1 MALSDRIRAA
11 VPSAPAWAAFG
22 LRRRWRGWW
31 MLMTGLLCLA
41 PAFAAGSQGSP
52 WDRWREIAF
61 EQLTVAGGLP
71 HATTTSFA
79 QADDGALWIGT
90 FGGLVRYDGYRTQ
103 VFRQADDDRGL
114 PDNYVRA
121 LAATPDGG
129 VLVATTS
136 GGVVH
141 FDPASNRFLRLDASP
156 THGTGA
162 RVYALAPD
170 HAGGFWIAA
179 QSGLIHL
186 RADLRTLERP
196 AGAPTDTLF
205 SVLQDRAGNVW
216 AGTAHG
222 LYVGRPG
229 AAAFKRVERGD
240 AAARAMLSSDIWAL
254 REDAAGALW
263 VGTGSAGVVALGP
276 RGKVRLPAALGAASP
291 AIQRRTV
298 RDILPAPDGRLWIAT
313 DGIGIALFDPRTGET
328 SALRHDPGRPSS
340 LGGDIVR
347 ALFLDRSGG
356 LWAAT
361 ESTASRCDTR
371 PSIVHTLDGRTLF
384 GPQGAQIDQNVRSV
398 FTDRDGIVWLGFN
411 RGHVAAVDPAHGRI
425 RTLELPGHQADQDI
439 RAIAQLDDGR
449 IVAGARGLV
458 TIDPATLAV
467 AAYPV
472 DGLDGKPVL
481 ALAMYQ
487 HTLMAGAYD
496 GLYRI
501 DADRHVRVYRHVA
514 GEPHSLPD
522 DQVRNIVPMPDG
534 RAWIATTNGLGILSA
549 DSDAFETWRNVPGDA
564 TSLPQNYLG
573 SIVPVG
579 EQVWIGTYGG
589 LARTPLTVPAGT
601 RRFTAIRARDGLGSD
616 NVAAVLPDA
625 HGRLWAATTD
635 GLSVID
641 PASGVIRTLGLRDGL
656 AARFYN
662 HRTAATGPDGEL
674 MFGGLDG
681 LAVIE
686 PDAPLEAGRLDAP
699 LAITA
704 ITADERA
711 IPFAQLPTP
720 GHALTLP
727 GDTHALRIRF
737 ALLDFTASADVR
749 YSYRLDGFDQHWT
762 TLEAGARPGTIYT
775 NLPGGDYVLRLR
787 ASIPGLHARAV
798 ETALPLSIA
807 PLWWERGWVRAA
819 LALLAIVLLLGVM
832 QLRTRYLQRRA
843 AELGR
848 LVRERTSELQAA
860 NEQLRRLASTDEL
873 TGLLNR
879 RALMQQLEHEY
890 AAARQQGTPLS
901 IVMLDLDAFKA
912 LNDRHGH
919 LAGDDALRGVATI
932 VRDCCRSIDH
942 VGRYGGEEIMIIL
955 VHADMETAMP
965 VAERMRAA
973 IAATALLHGNGTLH
987 LTASIGVATLLPDER
1002 PQDLVARADAALYRA
1017 KRAGRNTVERATA

>member
-1 MALSDRIRAA
+1 MALSDRPRAA
-11 VPSAPAWAAFG
+11 VPTANATVASGFRG
-22 LRRRWRGWW
+22 LLRRW
-31 MLMTGLLCLA
+31 LMILAVGLV
-41 PAFAAGSQGSP
+41 AGSALAGGSHASP
-52 WDRWREIAF
+52 WDRWREIGF

-79 QADDGALWIGT
+79 QANDGALWIGT

-103 VFRQADDDRGL
+103 VFRQADDDSGL

-121 LAATPDGG
+121 LVATPDGG
-129 VLVATTS
+129 ILVATTS
-136 GGVVH
+136 GGLVH
-141 FDPASNRFLRLDASP
+141 FDPGSNRFVQLDASP
-156 THGTGA
+156 ARGTGA

-179 QSGLIHL
+179 QNGLSHL
-186 RADLRTLERP
+186 RPDLHTVERP

-205 SVLQDRAGNVW
+205 SVLQDRTGNVW

-222 LYVGRPG
+222 LYVRRRG
-229 AAAFKRVERGD
+229 AHVFARFD
-240 AAARAMLSSDIWAL
+240 AADGKARAVLSSDIWAL
-254 REDAAGALW
+254 REDASGVLW
-263 VGTGSAGVVALGP
+263 VGTGSAGVAVVDP
-276 RGKVRLPAALGAASP
+276 HGKVGLPSALGAASP

-298 RDILPAPDGRLWIAT
+298 RDILPAPDGRLWVAT
-313 DGIGIALFDPRTGET
+313 DGIGIARFDPRTG
-328 SALRHDPGRPSS
+328 SASPVRHDPGRPGS

-361 ESTASRCDTR
+361 ESTASRFDTR
-371 PSIVHTLDGRTLF
+371 PSIVHALDGGALF

-398 FTDRDGIVWLGFN
+398 FTDRNGTVWLGFN
-411 RGHVAAVDPAHGRI
+411 RGHVAAVDPMHGSI
-425 RTLELPGHQADQDI
+425 RTLELPGRQADQDI

-458 TIDPATLAV
+458 TIDPATLTV
-467 AAYPV
+467 RPYPV
-472 DGLDGKPVL
+472 DGLDGKPIL
-481 ALAMYQ
+481 ALAMYR
-487 HTLMAGAYD
+487 HELMAGAYD

-501 DADRHVRVYRHVA
+501 DPERHVRVYRHVA
-514 GEPHSLPD
+514 GDPHSLPD
-522 DQVRNIVPMPDG
+522 DQVRDIVPMPDG
-534 RAWIATTNGLGILSA
+534 RAWIATTNGLGILTG
-549 DSDAFETWRNVPGDA
+549 DSDTFETWRNVPGDA

-579 EQVWIGTYGG
+579 GRVWIGTYGG
-589 LARTPLTVPAGT
+589 LAETSLAVTTGK
-601 RRFTAIRARDGLGSD
+601 RRFTVVRARDGLGSD
-616 NVAAVLPDA
+616 NIAAVLPDR
-625 HGRLWAATTD
+625 HGRLWAATAN
-635 GLSVID
+635 GLSVVD
-641 PASGVIRTLGLRDGL
+641 PSSGEIRTLGLRDGL
-656 AARFYN
+656 GARFYN

-686 PDAPLEAGRLDAP
+686 PDAQADANRLDAP
-699 LAITA
+699 LAVTA
-704 ITADERA
+704 MTVDERA
-711 IPFAQLPTP
+711 VPFARLPTP
-720 GHALTLP
+720 GHALALP
-727 GDTHALRIRF
+727 GGTHALRIRF

-749 YSYRLDGFDQHWT
+749 YSYRLEGFDTHWI
-762 TLEAGARPGTIYT
+762 TLEPGARPGTIYT
-775 NLPGGDYVLRLR
+775 NLPGGDYVLHLR
-787 ASIPGLHARAV
+787 AAIPGLHARTV

-807 PLWWERGWVRAA
+807 PLWWERGWVRAG
-819 LALLAIVLLLGVM
+819 LVLLAIALLLGVM

-843 AELGR
+843 SELGR

-879 RALMQQLEHEY
+879 RALMQQLELEY
-890 AAARQQGTPLS
+890 AEARNHGAPLS

-942 VGRYGGEEIMIIL
+942 VGRYGGEEIMIVL
-955 VHADMETAMP
+955 VQADLETAMP
-965 VAERMRAA
+965 VAERMRVA
-973 IAATALLHGNGTLH
+973 IASTALPHGTDALH
-987 LTASIGVATLLPDER
+987 LTASIGVATLQPEER
-1002 PQDLVARADAALYRA
+1002 AQDLVARADAALYRA
-1017 KRAGRNTVERATA
+1017 KRAGRNTVERASA